1 MRNCDP
7 KTKISQFYQNHTYIH
22 TKMASKPF
30 DDIDLDSLNLLNEME
45 IISTS
50 LKKSSM
56 EDAGKEQPLQ
66 IQADLNDFLQGSNF
80 SDADDVSGIPS
91 LTNDP
96 IQITRLK
103 AISNTFSENFQK
115 QARFSSR
122 VSTDDGCYESAQED
136 GFGDNNNDEFINSRI
151 SSSVIQR
158 IILSDGN
165 DNSRH
170 LSQEYLHEDDEGS
183 NTIIMAAETSSG
195 SEFNSSFSVDNKT
208 NDKRVSS
215 NSSQGSTNKFKTNRI
230 ISPSQVYT
238 LSPSMPLAEGV
249 SNYGNRKSILKQ
261 VLDSLSPVS
270 TYSSVFDNGID
281 DQLSYTARNETYP
294 QQRNVSQENLIK
306 SRQILQNIQR
316 RVTSDVLL
324 PKEEESKRVVSTS
337 SLKNELDKIWESVVG
352 NDLVPT
358 DTSFPKELGVDANSK
373 SLWTPEEAEETSLDN
388 SFSNGKSVIDRALKL
403 EDEYELPVQRSSTGL
418 GIYHNNTDQVES
430 EKKISKGNILDLLN
444 RNGVTLVDNSLVY
457 QAMNEKEKEDYVQH
471 CEVDMPSTPQ
481 KKMCPNSG
489 MYSKNKIPSPVKV
502 IEPKQKAPV
511 EKEASS
517 KPSPLAETEVTSKNR
532 RLKLKDATIKDLGYL
547 YISLDTLSLSTFALK
562 SNSTLSFK
570 DKNCKIQ
577 ILFDNC
583 HKIIESEWVSLNE
596 LNSKLTSFI
605 DLSSQE
611 FATEI
616 PTKDVLK
623 NRDDTIFEI
632 QITLKMK
639 YDHPKSKIIE
649 IQDRVPV
656 SSSSATSYGNSQE
669 ADRSNSLT
677 KIFKKGSKHK
687 NSPKLRNVEYQT
699 VTKKITQQIPD
710 PWSSNFAPDNTTFAT
725 ISLPITLHFIEGTSH
740 KVTME
745 TAVVKSVLGDCK
757 QIGLLSFKA
766 LRLENTATVL
776 PKSISA
782 IEAILDRR
790 EKVKN
795 KIFSGVMY
803 QQGLDLG
810 EMVKRRH
817 FELRDGTLVGS
828 TGGDDKV
835 IVNLENVS
843 SVLIDCE
850 CPLPGYNFELLF
862 EGNTG
867 ERLLLSCDSI
877 KERRKWLHRI
887 SELLE
892 IITVVKELYI

>member
-1 MRNCDP
+1 M
-7 KTKISQFYQNHTYIH
+7 TT
-22 TKMASKPF
+22 KPF

-50 LKKSSM
+50 LKKSNT
-56 EDAGKEQPLQ
+56 EETGNEQSLQ
-66 IQADLNDFLQGSNF
+66 IEADFNDFLQGANF
-80 SDADDVSGIPS
+80 SDADDVSGIPN
-91 LTNDP
+91 LKNDP

-103 AISNTFSENFQK
+103 AISNTFTENFQR
-115 QARFSSR
+115 QNRFSSH

-136 GFGDNNNDEFINSRI
+136 AFGGSNNDEFINSRI

-158 IILSDGN
+158 IIVSDGN

-170 LSQEYLHEDDEGS
+170 LSQEYLEEDDEGS
-183 NTIIMAAETSSG
+183 NTIIMAPQTSSG
-195 SEFNSSFSVDNKT
+195 SEFNSSFSFDNKSQ
-208 NDKRVSS
+208 DKRVSS
-215 NSSQGSTNKFKTNRI
+215 NSSQGSTNRFKTNRI
-230 ISPSQVYT
+230 ISPSHVYT
-238 LSPSMPLAEGV
+238 LSPTIPLSEEV
-249 SNYGNRKSILKQ
+249 SFYGNRKSLLKQ
-261 VLDSLSPVS
+261 VLDSMSPVS
-270 TYSSVFDNGID
+270 TYSSVFNNASEDHAF
-281 DQLSYTARNETYP
+281 SARNEVFP
-294 QQRNVSQENLIK
+294 KQKNLSQENLIK

-324 PKEEESKRVVSTS
+324 PKEEDSKRIVSTS
-337 SLKNELDKIWESVVG
+337 SLKNELDKIWDSVVG
-352 NDLVPT
+352 SDLGKT
-358 DTSFPKELGVDANSK
+358 ETSVTKELDFDANSK
-373 SLWTPEEAEETSLDN
+373 SLWTPDVAEEISLDT

-418 GIYHNNTDQVES
+418 GICHNHSEVVES
-430 EKKISKGNILDLLN
+430 ENKISKGNILDLLN

-457 QAMNEKEKEDYVQH
+457 QAINEEHKDDAVPH
-471 CEVDMPSTPQ
+471 CEVSMPSTP
-481 KKMCPNSG
+481 KKRGQDSK
-489 MYSKNKIPSPVKV
+489 MYLKNKIPSPVKI
-502 IEPKQKAPV
+502 IEPKKKAPIEREV
-511 EKEASS
+511 SP
-517 KPSPLAETEVTSKNR
+517 KPSHVVETQVTSKNR
-532 RLKLKDATIKDLGYL
+532 RLQLKDASIKDLGYL
-547 YISLDTLSLSTFALK
+547 YISLDTLSLSNFTFK
-562 SNSTLSFK
+562 NNSALSFK
-570 DKNCKIQ
+570 DKNCQIQ

-583 HKIIESEWVSLNE
+583 HKIIESDWVALNE
-596 LNSKLTSFI
+596 VNSKLTSFI

-616 PTKDVLK
+616 PTKNVLK

-649 IQDRVPV
+649 IQDRVPIAP
-656 SSSSATSYGNSQE
+656 SSAISSANSQE
-669 ADRSNSLT
+669 TDRSNSLT
-677 KIFKKGSKHK
+677 KIFKKGNKHK
-687 NSPKLRNVEYQT
+687 HSPKIRNVEYQT

-710 PWSSNFAPDNTTFAT
+710 PWASSFAPDSKTFAT
-725 ISLPITLHFIEGTSH
+725 ISLPITLNFIEDTSH

-766 LRLENTATVL
+766 LRLENTSTVL

-782 IEAILDRR
+782 IENILERR

-795 KIFSGVMY
+795 KFFSGVMY

-810 EMVKRRH
+810 ETVKRRH
-817 FELRDGTLVGS
+817 FELKDGTLVGS

-843 SVLIDCE
+843 SVQIDCE

-862 EGNTG
+862 EGNTR

-877 KERRKWLHRI
+877 KERREWLHRI

-892 IITVVKELYI
+892 IITVVRELYI